1 MQMFTLSAVGTI
13 DQLLVDFL
21 NQLIPPFGNF
31 LLSILS
37 LVMAA
42 FLSGLI
48 GYEREYHGHSA
59 GLRTHILVALGSSL
73 IMLLS
78 IYGFGDFNLDRDPA
92 RLAAQVITGVGF
104 IGAGTIIQNGFDIR
118 GLTTAT
124 TLWLAM
130 AIGLASGA
138 GQFILATAGA
148 LVGLFTLI
156 MLRKFEAYVNRKA
169 PKLFILVK
177 DNQPVLKSLHESS
190 REVRVGIR
198 HIDSQITT
206 FQGNK
211 VLRVTV
217 TYSQMNHATALTLI
231 EDVKLRINP
240 INITTSF
247 HVE

>member
-1 MQMFTLSAVGTI
+1 MNLLTATTI

-31 LLSILS
+31 LLSLLS
-37 LVMAA
+37 LMMATLLA
-42 FLSGLI
+42 GLI

-104 IGAGTIIQNGFDIR
+104 IGAGTIIQNGFDIK

-130 AIGLASGA
+130 AIGLAAGA
-138 GQFILATAGA
+138 GQFLLATTGS
-148 LVGLFTLI
+148 LVGLFTLT
-156 MLRKFEAYVNRKA
+156 MLRKFETFINRKA
-169 PKLFILVK
+169 PKITILVK
-177 DNQPVLKSLHESS
+177 DNQPVLKNIHESA
-190 REVRVGIR
+190 REVRAAIR
-198 HIDSQITT
+198 NIDSQITT

-211 VLRVTV
+211 VLRITV
-217 TYSQMNHATALTLI
+217 TYGQINHATELMLV
-231 EDVKLRINP
+231 EDLKLRINP
-240 INITTSF
+240 VEMTTSF
-247 HVE
+247 HLE

>member
-1 MQMFTLSAVGTI
+1 MNLLTVATI
-13 DQLLVDFL
+13 DQFLVDFL

-31 LLSILS
+31 LLSLLS
-37 LVMAA
+37 LVMAT
-42 FLSGLI
+42 FLAGLI

-104 IGAGTIIQNGFDIR
+104 IGAGTIIQNGFDIK

-130 AIGLASGA
+130 AIGLAAGA
-138 GQFILATAGA
+138 GQFLLATTGS
-148 LVGLFTLI
+148 LVGLFTLT
-156 MLRKFEAYVNRKA
+156 MLRKFEAFINRKA
-169 PKLFILVK
+169 PKIFLLVK
-177 DNQPVLKSLHESS
+177 DNQPVLRNIHESA
-190 REVRVGIR
+190 REVKAAIR
-198 HIDSQITT
+198 NIDSQITT

-211 VLRVTV
+211 VLRITV
-217 TYSQMNHATALTLI
+217 TYGQINHATELMLV
-231 EDVKLRINP
+231 EDLKIRVSPLE
-240 INITTSF
+240 ITTSF
-247 HVE
+247 HIE

>member
-1 MQMFTLSAVGTI
+1 MNLFTVATI

-31 LLSILS
+31 LLSLLS
-37 LVMAA
+37 LVMAT
-42 FLSGLI
+42 FLAGLI

-104 IGAGTIIQNGFDIR
+104 IGAGTIIQNGFDIK

-130 AIGLASGA
+130 AIGLAAGA
-138 GQFILATAGA
+138 GQFLLATTGS
-148 LVGLFTLI
+148 LVGLFTLT
-156 MLRKFEAYVNRKA
+156 MLRKFETFINRKA
-169 PKLFILVK
+169 PKIFLLVK
-177 DNQPVLKSLHESS
+177 DNQPVLRNIHESA
-190 REVRVGIR
+190 REVKAAIR
-198 HIDSQITT
+198 NIDSQITT

-211 VLRVTV
+211 VLRITV
-217 TYSQMNHATALTLI
+217 TYGQINHATELMLV
-231 EDVKLRINP
+231 EDLKMRINP
-240 INITTSF
+240 LEITTSF
-247 HVE
+247 HIE

>member
-1 MQMFTLSAVGTI
+1 MNILTVATI

-31 LLSILS
+31 LLSLLS
-37 LVMAA
+37 LVMAT
-42 FLSGLI
+42 FLAGLI

-104 IGAGTIIQNGFDIR
+104 IGAGTIIQNGFDIK

-130 AIGLASGA
+130 AIGLAAGA
-138 GQFILATAGA
+138 GQFLLATTGS
-148 LVGLFTLI
+148 LVGLFTLT
-156 MLRKFEAYVNRKA
+156 MLRKFETFINRKA
-169 PKLFILVK
+169 PKIFLLVK
-177 DNQPVLKSLHESS
+177 DNQPVLRNIHESA
-190 REVRVGIR
+190 REVKAAIR
-198 HIDSQITT
+198 NIDSQITS

-211 VLRVTV
+211 VLRITV
-217 TYSQMNHATALTLI
+217 TYGQINHATELMLV
-231 EDVKLRINP
+231 EDLKIRISP
-240 INITTSF
+240 LEITTSF

>member
-1 MQMFTLSAVGTI
+1 MTFQAIVTV

-21 NQLIPPFGNF
+21 NQFIPPFGNF
-31 LLSILS
+31 LLSLLS
-37 LVMAA
+37 LLMAVI
-42 FLSGLI
+42 LSGLI

-78 IYGFGDFNLDRDPA
+78 IYGFGDLNLDRDPA

-104 IGAGTIIQNGFDIR
+104 IGAGTIIQNGFDIK

-138 GQFILATAGA
+138 GQFLLATSGS
-148 LVGLFTLI
+148 LVGLFTLT
-156 MLRKFEAYVNRKA
+156 MLRKFEAFINRKA
-169 PKLFILVK
+169 PKVFLLVK
-177 DNQPVLKSLHESS
+177 DNQPILKNVHESA
-190 REVRVGIR
+190 RELRVGIR

-206 FQGNK
+206 FQGNNF
-211 VLRVTV
+211 LRITI
-217 TYSQMNHATALTLI
+217 TYSQMNQATALTLI
-231 EDVKLRINP
+231 EDLKLRISP
-240 INITTSF
+240 IEITTSF
-247 HVE
+247 HIE

>member
-1 MQMFTLSAVGTI
+1 MNLLTVTTI
-13 DQLLVDFL
+13 DQLLIDFL

-31 LLSILS
+31 LLSLLS
-37 LVMAA
+37 LMMAT
-42 FLSGLI
+42 FLAGLI

-104 IGAGTIIQNGFDIR
+104 IGAGTIIQNGFDIK

-130 AIGLASGA
+130 AIGLAAGA
-138 GQFILATAGA
+138 GQFLLATTGS
-148 LVGLFTLI
+148 LVGLFTLT
-156 MLRKFEAYVNRKA
+156 MLRKFETFINRKA
-169 PKLFILVK
+169 PKIFLLVK
-177 DNQPVLKSLHESS
+177 DNQPVLRNIHESA
-190 REVRVGIR
+190 REVKAAIR
-198 HIDSQITT
+198 NIDSQITT

-211 VLRVTV
+211 VLRITV
-217 TYSQMNHATALTLI
+217 TYGQINHATELMLV
-231 EDVKLRINP
+231 EDLKLRINP
-240 INITTSF
+240 MEITTSF
-247 HVE
+247 HIE

>member
-1 MQMFTLSAVGTI
+1 MNLLSVATI

-31 LLSILS
+31 LLNLLS
-37 LVMAA
+37 LMMAT
-42 FLSGLI
+42 FLAGLI

-104 IGAGTIIQNGFDIR
+104 IGAGTIIQNGFDIK

-130 AIGLASGA
+130 AIGLAAGA
-138 GQFILATAGA
+138 GQFLLATTGT
-148 LVGLFTLI
+148 LVGLFTLT
-156 MLRKFEAYVNRKA
+156 MLRKFETFINRKA
-169 PKLFILVK
+169 PKIFLLVK
-177 DNQPVLKSLHESS
+177 DNQPVLRNIHESA
-190 REVRVGIR
+190 REVKASIR
-198 HIDSQITT
+198 NIDSQITT

-211 VLRVTV
+211 VLRITV
-217 TYSQMNHATALTLI
+217 TYGQINHATELMLV
-231 EDVKLRINP
+231 EDLKLRINP
-240 INITTSF
+240 MEITTSF
-247 HVE
+247 HIE

>member
-1 MQMFTLSAVGTI
+1 MNLLTATTI

-31 LLSILS
+31 LLSLLS
-37 LVMAA
+37 LMMATLLA
-42 FLSGLI
+42 GLI

-104 IGAGTIIQNGFDIR
+104 IGAGTIIQNGFDIK

-130 AIGLASGA
+130 AIGLAAGA
-138 GQFILATAGA
+138 GQFLLATTGS
-148 LVGLFTLI
+148 LVGLFTLT
-156 MLRKFEAYVNRKA
+156 MLRKFETFINRKA
-169 PKLFILVK
+169 PKITILVK
-177 DNQPVLKSLHESS
+177 DNQPVLKNIHESAK
-190 REVRVGIR
+190 EVRAAIR
-198 HIDSQITT
+198 NIDSQITT

-211 VLRVTV
+211 VLRITV
-217 TYSQMNHATALTLI
+217 TYGQINHATELMLV
-231 EDVKLRINP
+231 EDLKLRINP
-240 INITTSF
+240 VEMTTSF
-247 HVE
+247 HLE

>member
-1 MQMFTLSAVGTI
+1 MNLLPIVTI

-31 LLSILS
+31 LLSLLS
-37 LVMAA
+37 LVMAT
-42 FLSGLI
+42 FLAGLI

-104 IGAGTIIQNGFDIR
+104 IGAGTIIQNGFDIK

-130 AIGLASGA
+130 AIGLAAGA
-138 GQFILATAGA
+138 GQFLLATTGA
-148 LVGLFTLI
+148 LVGLYTLT
-156 MLRKFEAYVNRKA
+156 MLRKFEAFINRKA
-169 PKLFILVK
+169 PKIFILVK
-177 DNQPVLKSLHESS
+177 DNQPVLKNIHESA
-190 REVRVGIR
+190 REVRAGIR
-198 HIDSQITT
+198 NIDSQITT

-211 VLRVTV
+211 VLRITV
-217 TYSQMNHATALTLI
+217 TYGQINHATELMLV
-231 EDVKLRINP
+231 EDLKLRINP
-240 INITTSF
+240 IEITTSF
-247 HVE
+247 HID

>member
-1 MQMFTLSAVGTI
+1 MNLFSVATI

-31 LLSILS
+31 LLSLLS
-37 LVMAA
+37 LVMATVLA
-42 FLSGLI
+42 GLI

-59 GLRTHILVALGSSL
+59 GLRTHILVALGSAL

-78 IYGFGDFNLDRDPA
+78 IYGFGEINIDRDPA

-104 IGAGTIIQNGFDIR
+104 IGAGTIIQNGFDIK

-138 GQFILATAGA
+138 GQFLLATTGS
-148 LVGLFTLI
+148 LVGLFTLT
-156 MLRKFEAYVNRKA
+156 MLRNFESFINRKA
-169 PKLFILVK
+169 PKIFLLVK
-177 DNQPVLKSLHESS
+177 DNQPVLKNIHESA
-190 REVRVGIR
+190 REVRAGIR
-198 HIDSQITT
+198 NIDSQITT

-211 VLRVTV
+211 VLRITV
-217 TYSQMNHATALTLI
+217 TYGQINHATELMLV
-231 EDVKLRINP
+231 EDLKIRINP
-240 INITTSF
+240 IEITTSF
-247 HVE
+247 HID

>member
-1 MQMFTLSAVGTI
+1 MNLLTVTTI

-31 LLSILS
+31 LLSLLS
-37 LVMAA
+37 LMMAT
-42 FLSGLI
+42 FLAGLI

-104 IGAGTIIQNGFDIR
+104 IGAGTIIQNGFDIK

-130 AIGLASGA
+130 AIGLAAGA
-138 GQFILATAGA
+138 GQFLLATTGS
-148 LVGLFTLI
+148 LVGLFTLT
-156 MLRKFEAYVNRKA
+156 MLRKFEAFINRKA
-169 PKLFILVK
+169 PKIFLLVK
-177 DNQPVLKSLHESS
+177 DNQPVLRNIHESA
-190 REVRVGIR
+190 REVKAGIR
-198 HIDSQITT
+198 NIDSQITT

-211 VLRVTV
+211 VLRITV
-217 TYSQMNHATALTLI
+217 TYAQINHATELMLV
-231 EDVKLRINP
+231 EDLKLRINP
-240 INITTSF
+240 MEITTSF
-247 HVE
+247 HIE

>member
-1 MQMFTLSAVGTI
+1 MNLLTVTTI

-31 LLSILS
+31 LLSLLS
-37 LVMAA
+37 LMMAT
-42 FLSGLI
+42 FLAGLI

-104 IGAGTIIQNGFDIR
+104 IGAGTIIQNGFDIK

-130 AIGLASGA
+130 AIGLAAGA
-138 GQFILATAGA
+138 GQFLLATTGS
-148 LVGLFTLI
+148 LVGLFTLT
-156 MLRKFEAYVNRKA
+156 MLRKFETFINRKA
-169 PKLFILVK
+169 PKIFLLVK
-177 DNQPVLKSLHESS
+177 DNQPVLRNIHESA
-190 REVRVGIR
+190 REVKAAIR
-198 HIDSQITT
+198 NIDSQITT

-211 VLRVTV
+211 VLRITV
-217 TYSQMNHATALTLI
+217 TYGQINHATELMLV
-231 EDVKLRINP
+231 EDLKLRINP
-240 INITTSF
+240 MEITTSF
-247 HVE
+247 HIE

>member
-1 MQMFTLSAVGTI
+1 MNLLTVTTI

-31 LLSILS
+31 LLSLLS
-37 LVMAA
+37 LMMAT
-42 FLSGLI
+42 FLAGLI

-104 IGAGTIIQNGFDIR
+104 IGAGTIIQNGFDIK

-130 AIGLASGA
+130 AIGLAAGA
-138 GQFILATAGA
+138 GQFLLATTGS
-148 LVGLFTLI
+148 LVGLFTLT
-156 MLRKFEAYVNRKA
+156 MLRKFETFINRKA
-169 PKLFILVK
+169 PKIFLLVK
-177 DNQPVLKSLHESS
+177 DNQPVLRNIHESA
-190 REVRVGIR
+190 REVKAAIR
-198 HIDSQITT
+198 NIDSQITT

-211 VLRVTV
+211 VLRITV
-217 TYSQMNHATALTLI
+217 TYGQINHATEL
-231 EDVKLRINP
+231 E
-240 INITTSF
+240 ITTSF
-247 HVE
+247 HIE

>member
-1 MQMFTLSAVGTI
+1 MNLFSVATI

-31 LLSILS
+31 LLSLLS
-37 LVMAA
+37 LVMATVLA
-42 FLSGLI
+42 GLI

-59 GLRTHILVALGSSL
+59 GLRTHILVALGSAL

-78 IYGFGDFNLDRDPA
+78 IYGFGEINIDRDPA

-104 IGAGTIIQNGFDIR
+104 IGAGTIIQNGFDIK

-138 GQFILATAGA
+138 GQFLLATTGS
-148 LVGLFTLI
+148 LVGLFTLT
-156 MLRKFEAYVNRKA
+156 MLRNFETFINRKA
-169 PKLFILVK
+169 PKIFLLVK
-177 DNQPVLKSLHESS
+177 DHQPVLKNIHESA
-190 REVRVGIR
+190 REVRAAIR
-198 HIDSQITT
+198 NIDSQITT

-211 VLRVTV
+211 VLRITV
-217 TYSQMNHATALTLI
+217 TYGQINHATELMLV
-231 EDVKLRINP
+231 EDLKIRINP
-240 INITTSF
+240 IEITTSF
-247 HVE
+247 HID

>member
-1 MQMFTLSAVGTI
+1 MINIFTVTTL
-13 DQLLVDFL
+13 DELLIDFL
-21 NQLIPPFGNF
+21 NGFFPPFGNF

-37 LVMAA
+37 LVMATVLA
-42 FLSGLI
+42 GLI
-48 GYEREYHGHSA
+48 GYEREYNGHSA

-104 IGAGTIIQNGFDIR
+104 IGAGTIIQNGFDIK

-130 AIGLASGA
+130 AIGLAAGA
-138 GQFILATAGA
+138 GQFILATSGA
-148 LVGLFTLI
+148 LVGLFTLT
-156 MLRKFEAYVNRKA
+156 MLRRFESYINRRA
-169 PKLFILVK
+169 PKIFVLVK
-177 DNQPVLKSLHESS
+177 DNQPVLKNIHESA
-190 REVRVGIR
+190 REMRVGIR

-206 FQGNK
+206 YQGAK

-217 TYSQMNHATALTLI
+217 TYSQINHATILTVI
-231 EDVKLRINP
+231 EDLKGRITP
-240 INITTSF
+240 LEITTSF
-247 HVE
+247 HGE

>member
-1 MQMFTLSAVGTI
+1 MNLFTIVTI

-31 LLSILS
+31 LLSLLS
-37 LVMAA
+37 LVMAT
-42 FLSGLI
+42 FLAGLI

-104 IGAGTIIQNGFDIR
+104 IGAGTIIQNGFDIK

-130 AIGLASGA
+130 AIGLAAGA
-138 GQFILATAGA
+138 GQFLLATTGA
-148 LVGLFTLI
+148 LVGLFTLT
-156 MLRKFEAYVNRKA
+156 MLRKFETFINRKA
-169 PKLFILVK
+169 PKIFILVK
-177 DNQPVLKSLHESS
+177 DNQPVLKNIHESA
-190 REVRVGIR
+190 REVRAGIR
-198 HIDSQITT
+198 NIDSQITT

-211 VLRVTV
+211 VLRITV
-217 TYSQMNHATALTLI
+217 TYAQINHATELMLV
-231 EDVKLRINP
+231 EDLKLRVNP
-240 INITTSF
+240 IEITTSF
-247 HVE
+247 HID

>member
-1 MQMFTLSAVGTI
+1 MNLFTVATI

-31 LLSILS
+31 LLSLLS
-37 LVMAA
+37 LVMAT
-42 FLSGLI
+42 FLAGLI

-104 IGAGTIIQNGFDIR
+104 IGAGTIIQNGFDIK

-130 AIGLASGA
+130 AIGLAAGA
-138 GQFILATAGA
+138 GQFLLATTGS
-148 LVGLFTLI
+148 LVGLFTLT
-156 MLRKFEAYVNRKA
+156 MLRKFETFINRKA
-169 PKLFILVK
+169 PKIFLLVK
-177 DNQPVLKSLHESS
+177 DNQPVLRNIHESA
-190 REVRVGIR
+190 REVKAAIR
-198 HIDSQITT
+198 NIDSQITT

-211 VLRVTV
+211 VLRITV
-217 TYSQMNHATALTLI
+217 TYGQINHATELMLV
-231 EDVKLRINP
+231 EDLKLRINP
-240 INITTSF
+240 LEITTSF
-247 HVE
+247 HIE

>member
-1 MQMFTLSAVGTI
+1 MNLLPVATI

-31 LLSILS
+31 LLSLLS
-37 LVMAA
+37 LVMAT
-42 FLSGLI
+42 FLAGLI

-104 IGAGTIIQNGFDIR
+104 IGAGTIIQNGFDIK

-130 AIGLASGA
+130 AIGLAAGA
-138 GQFILATAGA
+138 GQFLLATTGS
-148 LVGLFTLI
+148 LVGLFTLT
-156 MLRKFEAYVNRKA
+156 MLRKFETFINRKA
-169 PKLFILVK
+169 PKIFLLVK
-177 DNQPVLKSLHESS
+177 DNQPVLRNIHESA
-190 REVRVGIR
+190 REVKAAIR
-198 HIDSQITT
+198 NIDSQITT

-211 VLRVTV
+211 VLRITV
-217 TYSQMNHATALTLI
+217 TYGQINHATELMLV
-231 EDVKLRINP
+231 EDLKLRINP
-240 INITTSF
+240 LEITTSF
-247 HVE
+247 HIE

>member
-1 MQMFTLSAVGTI
+1 MNLLTVTTI
-13 DQLLVDFL
+13 DQLLIDFL

-31 LLSILS
+31 LLSLLS
-37 LVMAA
+37 LMMAT
-42 FLSGLI
+42 FLAGLI

-104 IGAGTIIQNGFDIR
+104 IGAGTIIQNGFDIK

-130 AIGLASGA
+130 AIGLAAGA
-138 GQFILATAGA
+138 GQFLLATTGS
-148 LVGLFTLI
+148 LVGLFTLT
-156 MLRKFEAYVNRKA
+156 MLRKFETFINRKA
-169 PKLFILVK
+169 PKIFLLVK
-177 DNQPVLKSLHESS
+177 DNQPVLRNIHESA
-190 REVRVGIR
+190 REVKAAIR
-198 HIDSQITT
+198 NIDSQITT

-211 VLRVTV
+211 VLRITV
-217 TYSQMNHATALTLI
+217 TYAQINHATELMLV
-231 EDVKLRINP
+231 EDLKLRINP
-240 INITTSF
+240 MEITTSF
-247 HVE
+247 HIE

>member
-1 MQMFTLSAVGTI
+1 MNLLTVATI
-13 DQLLVDFL
+13 DQFLVDFL

-31 LLSILS
+31 LLSLLS
-37 LVMAA
+37 LVMAT
-42 FLSGLI
+42 FLAGLI

-104 IGAGTIIQNGFDIR
+104 IGAGTIIQNGFDIK

-138 GQFILATAGA
+138 GQFLLATTGS
-148 LVGLFTLI
+148 LVGLFTLT
-156 MLRKFEAYVNRKA
+156 MLRKFETFINRKA
-169 PKLFILVK
+169 PKIFLLVS
-177 DNQPVLKSLHESS
+177 DNQPVLRNIHESA
-190 REVRVGIR
+190 REVKAAIR
-198 HIDSQITT
+198 NIDSQITT
-206 FQGNK
+206 FQGHK
-211 VLRVTV
+211 VLRITV
-217 TYSQMNHATALTLI
+217 TYGQINHATELMLV
-231 EDVKLRINP
+231 EDLKIRISP
-240 INITTSF
+240 LEITTSF
-247 HVE
+247 HIE

>member
-1 MQMFTLSAVGTI
+1 MTFQAIVTI

-31 LLSILS
+31 LLSFLS
-37 LVMAA
+37 LIMATLLA
-42 FLSGLI
+42 GLI

-78 IYGFGDFNLDRDPA
+78 IYGFGDLNLDRDPA

-104 IGAGTIIQNGFDIR
+104 IGAGTIIQNGFDIK

-138 GQFILATAGA
+138 GQFLLAASGS
-148 LVGLFTLI
+148 LVGLFTLT
-156 MLRKFEAYVNRKA
+156 MLRRFEAFINRKA
-169 PKLFILVK
+169 PKVFILVK
-177 DNQPVLKSLHESS
+177 DNQPVLKNVHESA
-190 REVRVGIR
+190 REMRVGIR
-198 HIDSQITT
+198 NIDSQITT
-206 FQGNK
+206 YQGSK
-211 VLRVTV
+211 VLRITI
-217 TYSQMNHATALTLI
+217 TYSQINHATALTLI
-231 EDVKLRINP
+231 EDLKVRINP
-240 INITTSF
+240 LEITTSF
-247 HVE
+247 QVE

>member
-1 MQMFTLSAVGTI
+1 MIASTIVTI
-13 DQLLVDFL
+13 DQLLVDLL
-21 NQLIPPFGNF
+21 NNWFPPFGNF
-31 LLSILS
+31 ILS
-37 LVMAA
+37 LMSLIMAT

-78 IYGFGDFNLDRDPA
+78 IYGFGDLNLNRDPA

-104 IGAGTIIQNGFDIR
+104 IGAGTIIQNGFDIK

-138 GQFILATAGA
+138 GQFILATSGA
-148 LVGLFTLI
+148 LVGLFTLV
-156 MLRKFEAYVNRKA
+156 MLRKFEAFVNRKA

-177 DNQPVLKSLHESS
+177 DNQPVLRSIHESA
-190 REVRVGIR
+190 REMRVGVR
-198 HIDSQITT
+198 NIDSQITT
-206 FQGNK
+206 FQGAK
-211 VLRVTV
+211 VLRITV
-217 TYSQMNHATALTLI
+217 TYSQMNHATSLTLI
-231 EDVKLRINP
+231 EDIKTRINP
-240 INITTSF
+240 LEINTSF
-247 HVE
+247 LGE

>member
-1 MQMFTLSAVGTI
+1 MNLLTVTTI

-31 LLSILS
+31 LLSLLS
-37 LVMAA
+37 LMMAT
-42 FLSGLI
+42 FLAGLI

-104 IGAGTIIQNGFDIR
+104 IGAGTIIQNGFDIK

-130 AIGLASGA
+130 AIGLAAGA
-138 GQFILATAGA
+138 GQFLLATTGS
-148 LVGLFTLI
+148 LVGLFTLT
-156 MLRKFEAYVNRKA
+156 MLRKFETYINRKA
-169 PKLFILVK
+169 PKIFLLVK
-177 DNQPVLKSLHESS
+177 DNQPVLRNIHESA
-190 REVRVGIR
+190 REVKAAIR
-198 HIDSQITT
+198 NIDSQITT

-211 VLRVTV
+211 VLRITV
-217 TYSQMNHATALTLI
+217 TYGQINHATELMLV
-231 EDVKLRINP
+231 EDLKLRINP
-240 INITTSF
+240 MEITTSF
-247 HVE
+247 HIE

>member
-1 MQMFTLSAVGTI
+1 MNLFSVATI

-31 LLSILS
+31 LLSLLS
-37 LVMAA
+37 LAMATVLA
-42 FLSGLI
+42 GLI

-59 GLRTHILVALGSSL
+59 GLRTHILVALGSAL

-78 IYGFGDFNLDRDPA
+78 IYGFGEINIDRDPA

-104 IGAGTIIQNGFDIR
+104 IGAGTIIQNGFDIK

-138 GQFILATAGA
+138 GQFLLATTGS
-148 LVGLFTLI
+148 LVGLFTLT
-156 MLRKFEAYVNRKA
+156 MLRNFESFINRKA
-169 PKLFILVK
+169 PKIFLLVK
-177 DNQPVLKSLHESS
+177 DNQPVLKNIHESA
-190 REVRVGIR
+190 REVRASIR
-198 HIDSQITT
+198 NIDSQITT

-211 VLRVTV
+211 VLRITV
-217 TYSQMNHATALTLI
+217 TYGQINHATELMLV
-231 EDVKLRINP
+231 EDLKMRINP
-240 INITTSF
+240 IEITTSF
-247 HVE
+247 HID